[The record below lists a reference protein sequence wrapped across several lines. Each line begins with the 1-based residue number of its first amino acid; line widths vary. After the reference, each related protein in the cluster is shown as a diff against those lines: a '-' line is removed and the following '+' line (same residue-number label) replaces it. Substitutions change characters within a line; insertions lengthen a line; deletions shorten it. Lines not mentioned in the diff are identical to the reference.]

1 MTNHSMRTSITG
13 RNQLRRC
20 RERAGL
26 TQSRLA
32 QLSGVGRRF
41 INAVEQHQFNPLID
55 RRYLPPT
62 VEGEHGLQR
71 LMRETLLR
79 WAAQLH
85 ALAQAVEV
93 EFDEVFPS
101 EYTTALCDQLWLRL
115 SLSQQRSAIGDN
127 PWHDWGWFSDGPLS
141 EQLVDDEADQQ
152 LEQFDLEEVV
162 QTNLVVL
169 PRREQ
174 RILTGLY
181 GLGGAPTC
189 TVEELS
195 QQLGLT
201 VERVQ
206 QLERHALSRLRRHGR
221 RLVEYWR

>member
-1 MTNHSMRTSITG
+1 MAD

-26 TQSRLA
+26 TQHQLS
-32 QLSGVGRRF
+32 QLSGVSRRF
-41 INAVEQHQFNPLID
+41 INAVEQHQFNPLLD
-55 RRYLPPT
+55 RRYLPQS

-85 ALAQAVEV
+85 ALAQAVAV
-93 EFDEVFPS
+93 EFDDGFPIA
-101 EYTTALCDQLWLRL
+101 YRTALCDQLWLRL
-115 SLSQQRSAIGDN
+115 SLNQQRSAIGDN

-152 LEQFDLEEVV
+152 LEQFDLEEAV
-162 QTNLVVL
+162 QTNLIAL

-174 RILTGLY
+174 RVLTGLY

-189 TVEELS
+189 TLEELS

-201 VERVQ
+201 VERMQ
-206 QLERHALSRLRRHGR
+206 QLERHALSRLRRHSG
-221 RLVEYWR
+221 RLVEYWK

>member
-1 MTNHSMRTSITG
+1 MTNHSMHTNHQD

-26 TQSRLA
+26 TQSRLS
-32 QLSGVGRRF
+32 QLSGVGCRF
-41 INAVEQHQFNPLID
+41 INAVEQHQFTPLFD

-62 VEGEHGLQR
+62 VEGEHGVQR

-79 WAAQLH
+79 WAGQLH
-85 ALAQAVEV
+85 ALTQAVEV
-93 EFDEVFPS
+93 EFDEVFPAD
-101 EYTTALCDQLWLRL
+101 YTTALCDQLWLRL

-141 EQLVDDEADQQ
+141 EQLVDDETDEQ

-162 QTNLVVL
+162 RTNLAGL

-189 TVEELS
+189 TVDELS

-206 QLERHALSRLRRHGR
+206 QLEQYALGRLRRQGR

>member
-1 MTNHSMRTSITG
+1 MTNHSMRTSLPG

-55 RRYLPPT
+55 RHYLPPT
-62 VEGEHGLQR
+62 VEGEHAVQR

-93 EFDEVFPS
+93 EFDDVVPIA
-101 EYTTALCDQLWLRL
+101 YRAALCDQLWQYLATG
-115 SLSQQRSAIGDN
+115 QQLVAPENN

-152 LEQFDLEEVV
+152 LEQFDLEAVV
-162 QTNLVVL
+162 QTNLASL

-206 QLERHALSRLRRHGR
+206 QLERHALSRLRRQGR

>member
-1 MTNHSMRTSITG
+1 MKSHSMHTNNG

-55 RRYLPPT
+55 RRYLPPA

-71 LMRETLLR
+71 LMREMLLR
-79 WAAQLH
+79 WAGQLH

-93 EFDEVFPS
+93 EFDDVFPAK
-101 EYTTALCDQLWLRL
+101 YTTALSDQLWLRL
-115 SLSQQRSAIGDN
+115 ALNQQRSAIGDN
-127 PWHDWGWFSDGPLS
+127 PFHDWGWFSDGPLS

-152 LEQFDLEEVV
+152 LDQFDLTEVV
-162 QTNLVVL
+162 QANLVDL

-174 RILTGLY
+174 RVLTGLY

-201 VERVQ
+201 VESVR
-206 QLERHALSRLRRHGR
+206 QLERHALNRLRRHGR
-221 RLVEYWR
+221 RLADYWR

>member
-26 TQSRLA
+26 TQH
-32 QLSGVGRRF
+32 QLTQVSGVSRRY

-55 RRYLPPT
+55 RRYLPQT

-93 EFDEVFPS
+93 EFDDVFPAD
-101 EYTTALCDQLWLRL
+101 YTTALCDQLWLRL
-115 SLSQQRSAIGDN
+115 SLNQQRSAVGDN

-141 EQLVDDEADQQ
+141 EQLVDDETDQQ

-162 QTNLVVL
+162 QANLAGL

-201 VERVQ
+201 VEHVQ
-206 QLERHALSRLRRHGR
+206 QLERHALSRLRRQGR